1 MKVFVLLTIAVMLM
15 ASADVA
21 LAGFGCPWNRY
32 QCHSH
37 CRSIGRLGGYC
48 AGRLGWTCTCY
59 RSKK

>member
-1 MKVFVLLTIAVMLM
+1 MKVFVLLTIAVMLI

-21 LAGFGCPWNRY
+21 VAGFGCPFNSY

-37 CRSIGRLGGYC
+37 CQSIGRLGGYC
-48 AGRLGWTCTCY
+48 GGWWKSKCTCY